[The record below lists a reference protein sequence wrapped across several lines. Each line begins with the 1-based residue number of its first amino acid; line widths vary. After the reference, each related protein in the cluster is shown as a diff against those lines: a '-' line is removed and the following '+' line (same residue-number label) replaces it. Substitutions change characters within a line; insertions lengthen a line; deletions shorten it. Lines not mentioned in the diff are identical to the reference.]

1 MGFKE
6 FLNEN
11 SKNIVDTFLKG
22 VNYDSYKITFSVGA
36 VVKVKVEFKTASD
49 AGKYEETLKWG
60 DDTTVINGIR
70 LAGISCHAN
79 IVELVLQSK

>member
-22 VNYDSYKITFSVGA
+22 VNYDSYKITFDTGSV
-36 VVKVKVEFKTASD
+36 VQVKVDFKTASD
-49 AGKYEETLKWG
+49 ASKYEKTLKWG
-60 DDTTVINGIR
+60 DDATVINGIR